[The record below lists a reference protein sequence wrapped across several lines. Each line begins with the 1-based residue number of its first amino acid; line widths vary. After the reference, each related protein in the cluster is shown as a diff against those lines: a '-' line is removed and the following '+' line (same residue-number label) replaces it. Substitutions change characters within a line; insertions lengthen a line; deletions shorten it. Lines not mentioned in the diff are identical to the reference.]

1 MYQTLL
7 SIFVP
12 PLAICRYGSA
22 ACCIYPISGIWLGG
36 LALFAYHFL
45 NPHHYNVLTEQGSLY
60 GGIALV
66 AIAVVWTRLTLKRV
80 ESEGMRADA
89 SGNRICARLVPNPQ
103 EPDPLEEVSRLRREG

>member
-7 SIFVP
+7 NIFIP
-12 PLAICRYGSA
+12 PLAICRYGAA

-36 LALFAYHFL
+36 LALFAYYFL
-45 NPHHYNVLTEQGSLY
+45 TSHHINALTELGSLY

-66 AIAVVWTRLTLKRV
+66 LIAIVWTRLTLKRV
-80 ESEGMRADA
+80 ATEGMQTTD

-103 EPDPLEEVSRLRREG
+103 EPDPLEEVAKARRDG

>member
-7 SIFVP
+7 SIFIP

-45 NPHHYNVLTEQGSLY
+45 TTHHINPLTEQGSLY
-60 GGIALV
+60 GGLDHYENGDILCGSAGV
-66 AIAVVWTRLTLKRV
+66 YK
-80 ESEGMRADA
+80 GM
-89 SGNRICARLVPNPQ
+89 
-103 EPDPLEEVSRLRREG
+103 LERLRNIGALRARAS